1 MKLLIDIGNTRIK
14 PALSEGGALAP
25 IAHDAPRWRETL
37 RAALATIRRV
47 DEVWIADVAR
57 AAVGDAV
64 RAACRDAFPQARI
77 ESPRSPAAACG
88 VVNAYAEPER
98 LGIDRFLA
106 LVASHARAPGPK
118 IVASLGTALTVD
130 ALHADGRHRGGLI
143 APSPAL
149 MLDSLLG
156 ATGKIE
162 NRRDGAVADF
172 GASTEDGLASG
183 CWMACAAL
191 VEHAAR
197 AFETECGH
205 APLVLVS
212 GGGGARLARLLEC
225 PVEHAPDLV
234 LAGRAI
240 FSAARA

>member
-14 PALSEGGALAP
+14 PALLENDVLRP
-25 IAHDAPRWRETL
+25 LDPVAHDAFRPPPG
-37 RAALATIRRV
+37 ARV

-64 RAACRDAFPQARI
+64 REACRSAFPHARI
-77 ESPRSPAAACG
+77 ESPRSPASACG
-88 VVNAYAEPER
+88 VVNAYAEPAR

-106 LVASHARAPGPK
+106 LVAAHAREPGPA

-130 ALHADGRHRGGLI
+130 AVHADGRHRGGLI

-149 MLDSLLG
+149 MLDALLG

-197 AFETECGH
+197 AFETECGR
-205 APLVLVS
+205 APVLFVT
-212 GGGGARLARLLEC
+212 GGGGARLARLLEW
-225 PVEHAPDLV
+225 PVEDAPALV
-234 LAGRAI
+234 LEGLAK
-240 FSAARA
+240 FAAAHPTIG